1 MNFTKHTNKPAPFGV
16 QKHTYLNFQM
26 TPHSYPESLYVPI
39 RNADTYREIYRLNKE
54 IQSLKLEIEI
64 QKIMLKKLTRC
75 EIIINSFQ
83 EILFDNSDSIPNG
96 LYLKLMNSL
105 VGKI

>member
-1 MNFTKHTNKPAPFGV
+1 MNHD
-16 QKHTYLNFQM
+16 
-26 TPHSYPESLYVPI
+26 SYSDRIQVPV
-39 RNADTYREIYRLNKE
+39 RNADTYREIYKLNKQ
-54 IQSLKLEIEI
+54 IQNLKIEIEI
-64 QKIMLKKLTRC
+64 QKIMLRKLNQC

>member
-1 MNFTKHTNKPAPFGV
+1 
-16 QKHTYLNFQM
+16 M
-26 TPHSYPESLYVPI
+26 TPDSFSERICVPV
-39 RNADTYREIYRLNKE
+39 RNADTYREIYKLNKE
-54 IQSLKLEIEI
+54 IQNLKIEIEI
-64 QKIMLKKLTRC
+64 QKIMLRKLTRC

-83 EILFDNSDSIPNG
+83 DILFDNSDSIPNG